1 MISEITL
8 YETEDGKRFEDYEE
22 AEKHGME
29 LRFGDVKKDIKW
41 KSGSY
46 APSADAEASE
56 DAEFNDCELYDA
68 EYVAVNTQAAV
79 DWFNY
84 CMTEMYGIDCP
95 IGGVGKWMFN
105 GNEYVDLEKEIRRLE
120 AICVGMSF

>member
-1 MISEITL
+1 MNMISEITL

-29 LRFGDVKKDIKW
+29 LRFGDVKNDIKW
-41 KSGSY
+41 K
-46 APSADAEASE
+46 DRH
-56 DAEFNDCELYDA
+56 FNDCELYDA
-68 EYVAVNTQAAV
+68 EYVAANTQAAV

-84 CMTEMYGIDCP
+84 CMAEMYGIDCP
-95 IGGVGKWMFN
+95 IGGVGKWIFN
-105 GNEYVDLEKEIRRLE
+105 GNEFVDLEKEIRRLE

>member
-22 AEKHGME
+22 AEKHGIE
-29 LRFGDVKKDIKW
+29 LRFGDVEGQIVWKD
-41 KSGSY
+41 G
-46 APSADAEASE
+46 EGE
-56 DAEFNDCELYDA
+56 DCELYDA
-68 EYVAVNTQAAV
+68 EYVAANTQAAV

-84 CMTEMYGIDCP
+84 CMIEQYGIDCP

-105 GNEYVDLEKEIRRLE
+105 GNEYVDIEEEIRRLE
-120 AICVGMSF
+120 TICAGMSF

>member
-29 LRFGDVKKDIKW
+29 LRFGDVKNDIKW
-41 KSGSY
+41 KDREMG
-46 APSADAEASE
+46 
-56 DAEFNDCELYDA
+56 DCELYDA
-68 EYVAVNTQAAV
+68 EYVAARTQAAV

-84 CMTEMYGIDCP
+84 CMAEQYGIDCE

-105 GNEYVDLEKEIRRLE
+105 GNKYVNLEEEIARLE
-120 AICVGMSF
+120 GIKNGMECYFNE

>member
-1 MISEITL
+1 MDMIDMISEITL

-29 LRFGDVKKDIKW
+29 LRFGDVRSDIKW
-41 KSGSY
+41 TDEEG
-46 APSADAEASE
+46 
-56 DAEFNDCELYDA
+56 NDCELYDA
-68 EYVAVNTQAAV
+68 WYVAVRTQAAV

-84 CMTEMYGIDCP
+84 CMAEQYGIDCS
-95 IGGVGKWMFN
+95 IGGVGKWMFD
-105 GNEYVDLEKEIRRLE
+105 GNKYVDLEEEIRRLE